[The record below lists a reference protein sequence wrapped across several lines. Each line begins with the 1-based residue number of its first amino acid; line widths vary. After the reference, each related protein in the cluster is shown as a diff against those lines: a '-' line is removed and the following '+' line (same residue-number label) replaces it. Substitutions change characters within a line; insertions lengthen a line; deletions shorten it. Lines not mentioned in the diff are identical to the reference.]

1 MMFWGY
7 GYNGFMML
15 GMVLGNLLWLVLLG
29 LLIWVSI
36 RWLGR
41 SLANNTH
48 HPVGEPSALEILRQ
62 RYARGEIDAVTFEH
76 MKERL
81 EGTMEQPVG
90 HV

>member
-1 MMFWGY
+1 MFWGY
-7 GYNGFMML
+7 GSNGLMML

-29 LLIWVSI
+29 LLIWGSI
-36 RWLGR
+36 RWLGNR
-41 SLANNTH
+41 LINSAR
-48 HPVGEPSALEILRQ
+48 PPISEPSAREILCQ

-81 EGTMEQPVG
+81 EGTMEQTAG